1 MTGDAQEPLGQMGE
15 LHEIDQLI
23 DRLRE
28 HSERAEAIAR
38 GELSPAMS
46 FGGDGPS
53 LADDLVHAANWL
65 DVLVGKLEDEE
76 TGI

>member
-1 MTGDAQEPLGQMGE
+1 MAGDVQGPPSQEGE
-15 LHEIDQLI
+15 LHEIDQLV

-28 HSERAEAIAR
+28 HGERAEMIAR
-38 GELSPAMS
+38 GELSPAVLL
-46 FGGDGPS
+46 GGDGPS

-65 DVLVGKLEDEE
+65 DLLVAKLKDEE